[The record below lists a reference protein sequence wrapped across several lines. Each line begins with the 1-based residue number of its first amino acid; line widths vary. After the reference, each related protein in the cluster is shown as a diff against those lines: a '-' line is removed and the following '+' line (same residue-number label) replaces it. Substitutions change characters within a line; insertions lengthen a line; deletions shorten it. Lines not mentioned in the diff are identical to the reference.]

1 MTRSHQV
8 VIIGGGFGGLYAA
21 RALKH
26 VPVEVT
32 LLDRRNF
39 HLFQPLLY
47 QVATGTLAPGDIAS
61 PLRLVLKRQKNVRVL
76 LGEAVGFDVLGR
88 RVLMRDGEKIPYDT
102 LVLAAGSE
110 TNYFGHDEWR
120 AVAPGLK
127 TVEDATAMRSRILTA
142 FESAERETDPAKVA
156 SWLTF
161 VIVGAGPTGVELAGA
176 LAEVA
181 RKTLRDGFRQIQPS
195 SAKILLIDAV
205 EHALPG
211 YPLSLSLKTE
221 EALHRLGVILRT
233 QCRVTDVRPG
243 VVMIG
248 EGDKV
253 EAIPTHTVLWTSGVQ
268 ASPLGEALSKA
279 AGAAIDKG
287 RRVLVEPGL
296 SIPGHPELFVIGD
309 LANVRGPGDQ
319 VVPGVAP
326 AAMQEGQYVA
336 EVIEN
341 RLKGKSTPP
350 FRYRDHGSLAT
361 IGRNAAVADFG
372 WLRFDGFPAW
382 LAWAFIHIFKL
393 LEFEN
398 RFLVMVQW
406 AWNYLNWRRTDLL
419 ITNPPAEPTIDSS
432 R

>member
-1 MTRSHQV
+1 V
-8 VIIGGGFGGLYAA
+8 VA
-21 RALKH
+21 
-26 VPVEVT
+26 
-32 LLDRRNF
+32 
-39 HLFQPLLY
+39 
-47 QVATGTLAPGDIAS
+47 
-61 PLRLVLKRQKNVRVL
+61 
-76 LGEAVGFDVLGR
+76 FDVPGR
-88 RVLMRDGEKIPYDT
+88 RVLLRDGEKIPYDT
-102 LVLAAGSE
+102 LMLAAGSE
-110 TNYFGHDEWR
+110 PNYFGHDEWR

-127 TVEDATAMRSRILTA
+127 TVEDATAMRSRILMA
-142 FESAERETDPAKVA
+142 FESAEREPDPVKVA

-181 RKTLRDGFRQIQPS
+181 RKTLRDGFRHIQPT

-211 YPLSLSLKTE
+211 YPLSLSINAGK
-221 EALHRLGVILRT
+221 ALNRLGVILRT

-243 VVMIG
+243 AVVIG
-248 EGDKV
+248 EGDKA
-253 EAIPTHTVLWTSGVQ
+253 ETILTHTVLWTSGVR
-268 ASPLGEALSKA
+268 ASPLGEALAKA
-279 AGAAIDKG
+279 TGAAIDKG
-287 RRVLVEPGL
+287 GRVLVEPDL
-296 SIPGHPELFVIGD
+296 SIAGHPELFVIGD
-309 LANVRGPGDQ
+309 LANPSTHGNLG
-319 VVPGVAP
+319 VPGVAP

-341 RLKGKSTPP
+341 RLKGRSIAP
-350 FRYRDHGSLAT
+350 FRYRNRGSLAT

-372 WLRFDGFPAW
+372 WLRFGGFPAW
-382 LAWAFIHIFKL
+382 LAWAFVHIFKL

-419 ITNPPAEPTIDSS
+419 ITTPSDPTQQ

>member
-1 MTRSHQV
+1 MKTHHV

-26 VPVEVT
+26 APVEVT

-61 PLRLVLKRQKNVRVL
+61 PLRLVLQRQNNVRVL
-76 LGEAVGFDVLGR
+76 LGEVVGFDIPER
-88 RVLMRDGEKIPYDT
+88 RVLLRDGEKIPYDT

-110 TNYFGHDEWR
+110 TNYFGNDKWR

-127 TVEDATAMRSRILTA
+127 TVEDATVMRSRILTA
-142 FESAERETDPAKVA
+142 FESAERETDPSKVA

-176 LAEVA
+176 LAEIA
-181 RKTLRDGFRQIQPS
+181 RKTLRDGFRHIQPS
-195 SAKILLIDAV
+195 NAKILLVDAV

-211 YPLSLSLKTE
+211 YPLSLSLKAE
-221 EALHRLGVILRT
+221 EALRRLGVILRT
-233 QCRVTDVRPG
+233 QSRVTDIRPDA
-243 VVMIG
+243 VVIG

-253 EAIPTHTVLWTSGVQ
+253 ETIPTHTVLWTSGVQ

-279 AGAAIDKG
+279 TGAVIDKG
-287 RRVLVEPGL
+287 RRVLVEPDL
-296 SIPGHPELFVIGD
+296 SVPRHPELFVIGD
-309 LANVRGPGDQ
+309 LAHVNGQGNQ

-341 RLKGKSTPP
+341 RLQGKSTPP
-350 FRYRDHGSLAT
+350 FRYQDRGSLAT

-372 WLRFDGFPAW
+372 WLKFDGFPAW
-382 LAWAFIHIFKL
+382 LAWALVHIFKL

-419 ITNPPAEPTIDSS
+419 ITSPPAEPNTKI
-432 R
+432 

>member
-243 VVMIG
+243 VVVIG